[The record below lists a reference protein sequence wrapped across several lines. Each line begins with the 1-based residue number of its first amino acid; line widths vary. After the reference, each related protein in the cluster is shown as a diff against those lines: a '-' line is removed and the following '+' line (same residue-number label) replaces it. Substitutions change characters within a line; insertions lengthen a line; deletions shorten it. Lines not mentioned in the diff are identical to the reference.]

1 MTAEDENPGTTSDT
15 LSRADNASA
24 ASRTSGN
31 ARGAGTR
38 AKASQSCPCG

>member
-38 AKASQSCPCG
+38 AKRPDRAPAG